1 MHRFWRRNSAA
12 EKPDSPHI
20 SPAFSAWF
28 GPARK
33 GRPFF
38 NDEEDEDDEW
48 QQGARQMLMVA
59 LVGCC
64 IIAAAFIGS
73 QRESMRRMQ
82 RIRVE
87 KDDRADR

>member
-1 MHRFWRRNSAA
+1 
-12 EKPDSPHI
+12 
-20 SPAFSAWF
+20 
-28 GPARK
+28 
-33 GRPFF
+33 
-38 NDEEDEDDEW
+38 
-48 QQGARQMLMVA
+48 MLMVA